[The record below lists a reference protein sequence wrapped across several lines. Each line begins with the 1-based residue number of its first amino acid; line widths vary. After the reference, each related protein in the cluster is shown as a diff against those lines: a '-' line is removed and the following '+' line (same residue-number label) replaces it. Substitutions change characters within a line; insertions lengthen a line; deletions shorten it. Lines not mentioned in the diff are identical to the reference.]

1 MPQLVYISARKPGI
15 LFANGTS
22 LGALGAEPLA
32 VRPKEGAAQ
41 LQFFPLGLNQGVS
54 SAVLHVEGERLSAE
68 GAVLRLW
75 PGGQLELCL
84 YEGEEPADP
93 RLGLAEAFLAALR
106 DDQWQQATLAM
117 SQGLRQSVRP
127 EILQNFL
134 GRFDG
139 AEAPGFIEG
148 AEEDGSLPLA
158 TYVEQN
164 GQRRMRLFRFD
175 FTLENGLPFIDNIR
189 AFIN

>member
-22 LGALGAEPLA
+22 LGALSAEPLA
-32 VRPKEGAAQ
+32 VRPKEGTAQ

-54 SAVLHVEGERLSAE
+54 SAVLRAEGEHLSAE
-68 GAVLRLW
+68 GAILRLW

-84 YEGEEPADP
+84 HEGEGPANP
-93 RLGLAEAFLAALR
+93 RLELAQAFLAALR
-106 DDQWQQATLAM
+106 DGEWQQATAAM

-127 EILQNFL
+127 EILLNFL

-139 AEAPGFIEG
+139 AETPGFFDG
-148 AEEDGSLPLA
+148 AAQDGSLPLA

-164 GQRRMRLFRFD
+164 GQRKMRLFRFD
-175 FTLENGLPFIDNIR
+175 FATENGLPFIDNIR